1 MKRQII
7 IFGIL
12 SFLFV
17 FAQTAYAD
25 RHGYVRKVVIDP
37 GHGGK
42 DPGAVGSKAKE
53 KDIVLAIALKLGGYI
68 ESNFN
73 DVEVIYTRTT
83 DEFVGLGRRAQIA
96 NENKADL
103 FISIHCN
110 SAANRRAYGSETFVM
125 GLHRSQENLEV
136 AKKENAAILYE
147 EDYLETY
154 GGYDPNSPE
163 ANIIFSFYQNIYLN
177 QSLIMASLA
186 QDQFRDRAGRHD
198 RGVKQAGFL
207 VLYNITMPG
216 ILVEAGFLSNP
227 QEEKYLMSELGQAHI
242 ASAIFRAFREYKNYQ
257 DNLVAQQISNNGTTR
272 RPGSTAQAQIPGSSL
287 QNKEIIL
294 TERQPE
300 GPVISFRVQFA
311 STSQERPID
320 DPAFGN
326 LEGVSFYF
334 HEGLYKY
341 TLGNENSIE
350 AAGEIQQKLR
360 NQGFTDAFIVAF
372 KDNER
377 ISIAEAVRYMG
388 QSMKNP

>member
-42 DPGAVGSKAKE
+42 DPGALGSQSKE
-53 KDIVLAIALKLGGYI
+53 KDLVLAIALKLGGYI

-83 DEFVGLGRRAQIA
+83 DEFVGLHRRAQIA

-136 AKKENAAILYE
+136 AKKENAAILFE

-163 ANIIFSFYQNIYLN
+163 SNIIFSMYQNIYLN
-177 QSLIMASLA
+177 QSLIMASLT

-227 QEEKYLMSELGQAHI
+227 QEEKYLMSDLGQSHI
-242 ASAIFRAFREYKNYQ
+242 ASAIFRAFRDYKNYQ
-257 DNLVAQQISNNGTTR
+257 DNLVAQQISNNGTTM
-272 RPGSTAQAQIPGSSL
+272 RPGSTAQAQTPGNPL
-287 QNKEIIL
+287 QNKEIVL

-320 DPAFGN
+320 DPAFRN

-341 TLGNENSIE
+341 TLGNENSVD

-360 NQGFTDAFIVAF
+360 NQGFSDAFIVAF

-377 ISIAEAVRYMG
+377 ISIAEAVRYKE

>member
-12 SFLFV
+12 SVLFV
-17 FAQTAYAD
+17 VSQTAFAD
-25 RHGYVRKVVIDP
+25 RQGYVRTVVIDP

-42 DPGAVGSKAKE
+42 DPGAIGAKSQE

-68 ESNFN
+68 ESNFD
-73 DVEVIYTRTT
+73 DVKVIYTRDN
-83 DEFVGLGRRAQIA
+83 DEFIGLNRRAQIA

-154 GGYDPNSPE
+154 SGYDPNSPE
-163 ANIIFSFYQNIYLN
+163 ANIIFSMYQNIYLN
-177 QSLIMASLA
+177 QSLTMASLT

-207 VLYNITMPG
+207 VLYNVTMPG
-216 ILVEAGFLSNP
+216 VLVEAGFLSNA
-227 QEEKYLMSELGQAHI
+227 QEEKYLMTEMGQAHI
-242 ASAIFRAFREYKNYQ
+242 ASAVFRAFRDYKNYQ
-257 DNLVAQQISNNGTTR
+257 DQIVARQTKGNGMTTSQAAETESGFVA
-272 RPGSTAQAQIPGSSL
+272 PGGSQSV
-287 QNKEIIL
+287 EI
-294 TERQPE
+294 TESQPD

-311 STSQERPID
+311 STSEVKSAD
-320 DPAFGN
+320 DPAFRD
-326 LEGVSFYF
+326 LEGVSFYY

-341 TLGNENSIE
+341 TLGNESNIE
-350 AAGEIQQKLR
+350 DAGEIQQKLR
-360 NQGFTDAFIVAF
+360 TNGFEDAFIVAF

-377 ISIAEAVRYMG
+377 IPLHEAIRYVE
-388 QSMKNP
+388 QKAQNP

>member
-12 SFLFV
+12 SLLFV
-17 FAQTAYAD
+17 LSQTAFAD
-25 RHGYVRKVVIDP
+25 RQGYVRTVVIDP

-42 DPGAVGSKAKE
+42 DPGAVGAKSQE

-68 ESNFN
+68 ESNFD

-83 DEFVGLGRRAQIA
+83 DEFIGLNRRAQIA

-154 GGYDPNSPE
+154 SGYDPNSPE
-163 ANIIFSFYQNIYLN
+163 ANIIFSMYQNIYLN
-177 QSLIMASLA
+177 QSLTMASLI

-207 VLYNITMPG
+207 VLYNVTMPG
-216 ILVEAGFLSNP
+216 ILVEAGFLSNA
-227 QEEKYLMSELGQAHI
+227 QEEKYLMSEMGQAHI
-242 ASAIFRAFREYKNYQ
+242 ASAVFRAFRDYKNYQ
-257 DNLVAQQISNNGTTR
+257 DQIVAQQSKGNGSLSSQVAEAES
-272 RPGSTAQAQIPGSSL
+272 GSVTPSGSQSI
-287 QNKEIIL
+287 EI
-294 TERQPE
+294 TESQPE

-311 STSQERPID
+311 STSEVKSAD
-320 DPAFGN
+320 DPVFQG
-326 LEGVSFYF
+326 LDGVSFYY

-341 TLGNENSIE
+341 TLGNENNIE
-350 AAGEIQQKLR
+350 TAGKIQQKLR
-360 NQGFTDAFIVAF
+360 TNGFEDAFIVAF

-377 ISIAEAVRYMG
+377 IPLHEAIRYVE
-388 QSMKNP
+388 QKAQNP

>member
-1 MKRQII
+1 VKRQII

-12 SFLFV
+12 AFLFV
-17 FAQTAYAD
+17 FVQEAYAD

-37 GHGGK
+37 GHGGR
-42 DPGAVGSKAKE
+42 DPGALGSQSKE

-68 ESNFN
+68 ENNFD
-73 DVEVIYTRTT
+73 DVKVIYTRTT
-83 DEFVGLGRRAQIA
+83 DEFVGLDRRAQIA

-110 SAANRRAYGSETFVM
+110 SASNRRAYGSETFVM

-163 ANIIFSFYQNIYLN
+163 ANIIFSMYQNIYLN
-177 QSLIMASLA
+177 QSLIMASLI

-242 ASAIFRAFREYKNYQ
+242 ASAIFRAFRDYKNYQ
-257 DNLVAQQISNNGTTR
+257 DNLVAQQISNNGTIT
-272 RPGSTAQAQIPGSSL
+272 PGGSATQAHLPESPL
-287 QNKEIIL
+287 QNKNIIL
-294 TERQPE
+294 TESQPE

-311 STSQERPID
+311 TTSHERAID
-320 DPAFGN
+320 DPVFRN
-326 LEGVSFYF
+326 LEGISFYF

-341 TLGNENSIE
+341 TLGNERTVE
-350 AAGEIQQKLR
+350 AAGQIQQKLR
-360 NQGFTDAFIVAF
+360 NQGFNDAFIVAF

-377 ISIAEAVRYMG
+377 ISIAEAERYME

>member
-17 FAQTAYAD
+17 LAQTAYAD
-25 RHGYVRKVVIDP
+25 RQGYVRKVVIDP

-68 ESNFN
+68 ESNFD

-83 DEFVGLGRRAQIA
+83 DEFVGLDRRAQIA
-96 NENKADL
+96 NENKADI

-154 GGYDPNSPE
+154 GGYDPNTPE
-163 ANIIFSFYQNIYLN
+163 ANIIFSMYQNIYLN

-216 ILVEAGFLSNP
+216 VLVEAGFLSNP

-242 ASAIFRAFREYKNYQ
+242 ASAVFRAFRDYKNYQ
-257 DNLVAQQISNNGTTR
+257 DNLVAQQISNNGTIIQH
-272 RPGSTAQAQIPGSSL
+272 GINDQAQAPENLL

-294 TERQPE
+294 TESQPE

-311 STSQERPID
+311 STSQERAVD
-320 DPAFGN
+320 DPVFRN
-326 LEGVSFYF
+326 LEGVNFYF
-334 HEGLYKY
+334 HENLYKY
-341 TLGNENSIE
+341 TLGNENSVD
-350 AAGEIQQKLR
+350 AAAEIQQKLR
-360 NQGFTDAFIVAF
+360 NQGFNDAFIVAF

-377 ISIAEAVRYMG
+377 ISIAEAVSYKER
-388 QSMKNP
+388 SIRNP